1 MANNFFTLIRIIS
14 LIMSNDLE
22 KMKEAKEL
30 LESFDEEEIKKVNKF
45 IDKKLLNN
53 FKK

>member
-1 MANNFFTLIRIIS
+1 MANNFFTLIRILT

-30 LESFDEEEIKKVNKF
+30 LESFNEEEIKKVNTF
-45 IDKKLLNN
+45 IEINLINKIKK
-53 FKK
+53 